1 MKASLALELLCWL
14 QMEPQGS
21 GATVCQVFISTSVL
35 PIPVWSPAS
44 VCKQGASLHSI
55 PPLQTGCI
63 RHPGETHSPPTH
75 PQQKQISKTKERKKD
90 SVRIVIPYRRNILCF
105 LFHQVKVLSWGLL
118 SYSFWSFS
126 AFVCLFRHFPLLG
139 QLWFWIVK
147 SILAMTHQGWSGN
160 TTADV
165 VSVHKHFY
173 SSSWNEPLF
182 AVVPK

>member
-1 MKASLALELLCWL
+1 MVPLSARSLSPRQCSPSLSEALLLYASR
-14 QMEPQGS
+14 EPVSTAFLHYRQAAS
-21 GATVCQVFISTSVL
+21 GIQV
-35 PIPVWSPAS
+35 
-44 VCKQGASLHSI
+44 K
-55 PPLQTGCI
+55 
-63 RHPGETHSPPTH
+63 HSPPTH

-160 TTADV
+160 TTANV